1 MSQSSAESHPFR
13 SRLALNPRVDR
24 VVLIGAL
31 GILSAVSPMA
41 TDVYLASMPDMGQ
54 YFESTASLVQLTLT
68 TYMIGIAL
76 GQFVLGP
83 LSDVLGRH
91 KLMVAGNA
99 LFVVA
104 SVGIAFATS
113 IEMVLV
119 LRGIQG
125 IAGAAGV
132 VIARAMVSDM
142 TSGRTAAQLYSVLA
156 LITSLA
162 PVIAP
167 LLGGV
172 IATVAQW
179 QAVFWLLTGFG
190 LLMLACSVFVIPETL
205 PKARRSQ
212 GGLGRIV
219 RNAVTVVKDRRFTL
233 YAMAFAFG
241 FGSLFAYVSA
251 SSFVIQNVMGYSA
264 LAYSVIFAVNAAGA
278 IVTATLNTKLVKN
291 HEPRALLLMG
301 VTGMSVT
308 ACLNMILVLLGVVGM
323 PTLILLFLMQSCI
336 GFIFGNAVALAQ
348 QRAHAH
354 GLSGTGS
361 AVVGMSQFVLGGI
374 VSPLSGLAGDHSA
387 VPMVITMATCALVAL
402 GAVLATRK

>member
-233 YAMAFAFG
+233 YAMAFAVG

>member
-1 MSQSSAESHPFR
+1 MSQNPAEPHPFR
-13 SRLALNPRVDR
+13 SRLGLSPRLDR

-41 TDVYLASMPDMGQ
+41 TDVYLASMPDISE
-54 YFESTASLVQLTLT
+54 YFDSTASLVQLTLT

-91 KLMVAGNA
+91 KLVVAGNA

-104 SVGIAFATS
+104 SLGIVFAPT
-113 IEMVLV
+113 IEVVLA
-119 LRGIQG
+119 LRAVQG
-125 IAGAAGV
+125 VAGAAGV

-142 TSGRTAAQLYSVLA
+142 TTGRIAAQLYSILA

-162 PVIAP
+162 PVVAP

-172 IATVAQW
+172 IATLAHW
-179 QAVFWLLTGFG
+179 QTVFWVLTGFG
-190 LLMLACSVFVIPETL
+190 LVMLACSVFVISETL
-205 PKARRSQ
+205 PKAMRSQ
-212 GGLGRIV
+212 GGMGRIV
-219 RNAVTVVKDRRFTL
+219 RNAITVVKDRRFTL
-233 YAMAFAFG
+233 YALTFAFG
-241 FGSLFAYVSA
+241 FGSLFSYVSA

-278 IVTATLNTKLVKN
+278 IVTAMLNTRLVKT
-291 HEPRALLLMG
+291 HEPRALLLVG
-301 VTGMSVT
+301 VIGMSAT
-308 ACLNMILVLLGVVGM
+308 ACLNMILVLLGVVGI

-348 QRAHAH
+348 DRAHAH

-387 VPMVITMATCALVAL
+387 VPMVVTMAGCALVAL
-402 GAVLATRK
+402 GAVLAARK

>member
-41 TDVYLASMPDMGQ
+41 TDVYLASMPDIGQ

-205 PKARRSQ
+205 PRARRSQ

-219 RNAVTVVKDRRFTL
+219 RNAITVVKDRRFTL

-301 VTGMSVT
+301 VTGMGVT
-308 ACLNMILVLLGVVGM
+308 ACLNMILVLLGVVGI

-361 AVVGMSQFVLGGI
+361 AVVGMSQFILGGI

-387 VPMVITMATCALVAL
+387 VPMVITMAACALVAL
-402 GAVLATRK
+402 GAVLAARK

>member
-13 SRLALNPRVDR
+13 SRLGLSPRVDR

-41 TDVYLASMPDMGQ
+41 TDVYLASMPDIGQ
-54 YFESTASLVQLTLT
+54 YFGSTASLVQLTLT

-99 LFVVA
+99 VFVLA
-104 SVGIAFATS
+104 SLGIVFAPTM
-113 IEMVLV
+113 ETVLV

-125 IAGAAGV
+125 VSGAAGV

-142 TSGRTAAQLYSVLA
+142 TSGRTAAQLYSILA
-156 LITSLA
+156 LMTSLA
-162 PVIAP
+162 PVVAP

-172 IATVAQW
+172 IATVATW
-179 QAVFWLLTGFG
+179 QVVFVVIAGFG
-190 LLMLACSVFVIPETL
+190 ALMLLCSVIVIPETL
-205 PKARRSQ
+205 PRARRSQ

-233 YAMAFAFG
+233 YALSFAFA

-251 SSFVIQNVMGYSA
+251 SSFVVQNVMGYSA
-264 LAYSVIFAVNAAGA
+264 IAYSVIFAVNAAGA
-278 IVTATLNTKLVKN
+278 ILTATINTKLVRTR
-291 HEPRALLLMG
+291 EPRALLLMG

-308 ACLNMILVLLGVVGM
+308 ACLNMILVLLGIVGV

-354 GLSGTGS
+354 NLSGTGS

-387 VPMVITMATCALVAL
+387 VPMVITMAACAIIAL
-402 GAVLATRK
+402 GTVLAARR

>member
-1 MSQSSAESHPFR
+1 
-13 SRLALNPRVDR
+13 
-24 VVLIGAL
+24 
-31 GILSAVSPMA
+31 
-41 TDVYLASMPDMGQ
+41 
-54 YFESTASLVQLTLT
+54 
-68 TYMIGIAL
+68 
-76 GQFVLGP
+76 
-83 LSDVLGRH
+83 
-91 KLMVAGNA
+91 MVAGNA

-205 PKARRSQ
+205 PRARRSQ

-219 RNAVTVVKDRRFTL
+219 RNAITVVKDRRFTL

-308 ACLNMILVLLGVVGM
+308 ACLNMILVLLGVVGI

-336 GFIFGNAVALAQ
+336 GFIFGNAVAWLSN
-348 QRAHAH
+348 AHTLTA
-354 GLSGTGS
+354 SPAPVPRWSACPNSSWAASSRPCPAWPGTTP
-361 AVVGMSQFVLGGI
+361 QF
-374 VSPLSGLAGDHSA
+374 PW
-387 VPMVITMATCALVAL
+387 
-402 GAVLATRK
+402 

>member
-24 VVLIGAL
+24 VVLFGAR

-76 GQFVLGP
+76 GQFLLGP

-104 SVGIAFATS
+104 SLGIVFATT
-113 IEMVLV
+113 IEMVLI

-162 PVIAP
+162 PVVAP

-233 YAMAFAFG
+233 YAMVFAFG

-291 HEPRALLLMG
+291 HEPRSLLLMG

-308 ACLNMILVLLGVVGM
+308 ACLNMILVLLGVVGI

-361 AVVGMSQFVLGGI
+361 AVVGMSQFILGGI

-387 VPMVITMATCALVAL
+387 VPMVITMAACALVAL
-402 GAVLATRK
+402 GAVLAARK

>member
-1 MSQSSAESHPFR
+1 MSQNPAESHPFR
-13 SRLALNPRVDR
+13 SRLGLSPRLDR

-41 TDVYLASMPDMGQ
+41 TDVYLASMPDISE
-54 YFESTASLVQLTLT
+54 YFDSTASLVQLTLT

-91 KLMVAGNA
+91 KLVVAGNA

-104 SVGIAFATS
+104 SLGIVFAPT
-113 IEMVLV
+113 IEVVLA
-119 LRGIQG
+119 LRAIQG
-125 IAGAAGV
+125 VAGAAGV

-142 TSGRTAAQLYSVLA
+142 TTGRIAAQLYSILA

-162 PVIAP
+162 PVVAP

-172 IATVAQW
+172 IATLAHW
-179 QAVFWLLTGFG
+179 QTVFWVLTGFG
-190 LLMLACSVFVIPETL
+190 LVMLACSVFVIPETL
-205 PKARRSQ
+205 PEAMRSQ
-212 GGLGRIV
+212 GGMGRIV
-219 RNAVTVVKDRRFTL
+219 RNAATVVKDRRFTL
-233 YAMAFAFG
+233 YALAFAFG
-241 FGSLFAYVSA
+241 FGSLFSYVSA

-278 IVTATLNTKLVKN
+278 IVTAMLNTRLVKT

-301 VTGMSVT
+301 VIGMSVT
-308 ACLNMILVLLGVVGM
+308 ACLNMILVLLGVVGV

-348 QRAHAH
+348 DRAHAH

-361 AVVGMSQFVLGGI
+361 AVVGTSQFVLGGI

-387 VPMVITMATCALVAL
+387 VPMVVTMAGCALVAL
-402 GAVLATRK
+402 GAVLAARK

>member
-13 SRLALNPRVDR
+13 SRLALKPRVDR

-41 TDVYLASMPDMGQ
+41 TDVYLASMPDIGQ

-205 PKARRSQ
+205 PRARRSQ

-219 RNAVTVVKDRRFTL
+219 RNAITVVKDRRFTL

-301 VTGMSVT
+301 VTGMGVT
-308 ACLNMILVLLGVVGM
+308 ACLNMILVLLGVVGI

-361 AVVGMSQFVLGGI
+361 AVVGMSQFILGGI

-387 VPMVITMATCALVAL
+387 VPMVITMAACALVAL
-402 GAVLATRK
+402 GAVLAARK

>member
-1 MSQSSAESHPFR
+1 MSQNPAESHPFR
-13 SRLALNPRVDR
+13 SRLGLSPRLDR

-41 TDVYLASMPDMGQ
+41 TDVYLASMPDISE
-54 YFESTASLVQLTLT
+54 YFDSTASLVQLTLT

-91 KLMVAGNA
+91 KLVVAGNA

-104 SVGIAFATS
+104 SLGIVFAPT
-113 IEMVLV
+113 IEVVLA
-119 LRGIQG
+119 LRAVQG
-125 IAGAAGV
+125 VAGAAGV

-142 TSGRTAAQLYSVLA
+142 TTGRIAAQLYSILA

-162 PVIAP
+162 PVVAP

-172 IATVAQW
+172 IATLAHW
-179 QAVFWLLTGFG
+179 QTVFWVLTGFG
-190 LLMLACSVFVIPETL
+190 LVMLACSVFVIPETL
-205 PKARRSQ
+205 PKAMRSQ
-212 GGLGRIV
+212 GGMGRIV
-219 RNAVTVVKDRRFTL
+219 RNAITVVKDRRFTL
-233 YAMAFAFG
+233 YALTFAFG
-241 FGSLFAYVSA
+241 FGSLFSYVSA

-278 IVTATLNTKLVKN
+278 IVTAMLNTRLVKT
-291 HEPRALLLMG
+291 HEPRALLLVG
-301 VTGMSVT
+301 VIGMSAT
-308 ACLNMILVLLGVVGM
+308 ACLNMILVLLGVVGI

-348 QRAHAH
+348 DRAHAH

-387 VPMVITMATCALVAL
+387 VPMVVTMAGCALVAL
-402 GAVLATRK
+402 GTVLAARK

>member
-13 SRLALNPRVDR
+13 SRLALKPRVDR

-41 TDVYLASMPDMGQ
+41 TDVYLASMPDIGQ

-205 PKARRSQ
+205 PRARRSQ

-219 RNAVTVVKDRRFTL
+219 RNAITVVKDRRFTL

-308 ACLNMILVLLGVVGM
+308 ACLNMILVLLGVVGI

-361 AVVGMSQFVLGGI
+361 AVVGMSQFIWGGI

-387 VPMVITMATCALVAL
+387 VPMVITMAACALVAL
-402 GAVLATRK
+402 GAVLAARK

>member
-13 SRLALNPRVDR
+13 SRLALKPRVDR

-41 TDVYLASMPDMGQ
+41 TDVYLASMPDIGQ

-205 PKARRSQ
+205 PRARRSQ

-219 RNAVTVVKDRRFTL
+219 RNAITVVKDRRFTL

-308 ACLNMILVLLGVVGM
+308 ACLNMILVLLGVVGI

-361 AVVGMSQFVLGGI
+361 AVVGMSQFILGGI

-387 VPMVITMATCALVAL
+387 VPMVITMAACALVAL
-402 GAVLATRK
+402 GAVLAARK

>member
-13 SRLALNPRVDR
+13 SRLALSPRLDR

-41 TDVYLASMPDMGQ
+41 TDVYLASMPDIGQ

-104 SVGIAFATS
+104 SLGIAFATT

-142 TSGRTAAQLYSVLA
+142 TTGRTAAQLYSVLA

-162 PVIAP
+162 PVVAP

-179 QAVFWLLTGFG
+179 QVVFWVLTGFG
-190 LLMLACSVFVIPETL
+190 LVMLACSVFVIPETL
-205 PKARRSQ
+205 PKAMRSQ

-219 RNAVTVVKDRRFTL
+219 RNAVTVVKDRRFTF

-251 SSFVIQNVMGYSA
+251 SSFVIQNIMGYSA

-278 IVTATLNTKLVKN
+278 IITATLNTKLVKN
-291 HEPRALLLMG
+291 HEPRSLLLMG

-308 ACLNMILVLLGVVGM
+308 ACLNMILVLLGVVGI
-323 PTLILLFLMQSCI
+323 PTLVLLFLMQSCI

-348 QRAHAH
+348 DRAHAH

-387 VPMVITMATCALVAL
+387 VPMVITMAACALVAL
-402 GAVLATRK
+402 AAVLAARR

>member
-13 SRLALNPRVDR
+13 SRLGLSPRVDR

-31 GILSAVSPMA
+31 GILSGVSPMA
-41 TDVYLASMPDMGQ
+41 TDVYLASMPDIGQ
-54 YFESTASLVQLTLT
+54 YFGSTASLVQLTLT

-91 KLMVAGNA
+91 KLMVAGNTV
-99 LFVVA
+99 FVLA
-104 SVGIAFATS
+104 SLGIVFAPTM
-113 IEMVLV
+113 ETVLV

-125 IAGAAGV
+125 VSGAAGV

-142 TSGRTAAQLYSVLA
+142 TSGRTAAQLYSILA
-156 LITSLA
+156 LMTSLA
-162 PVIAP
+162 PVVAP

-172 IATVAQW
+172 IATVATW
-179 QAVFWLLTGFG
+179 QVVFVVIAGFG
-190 LLMLACSVFVIPETL
+190 ALMLLCSVIVIPETL
-205 PKARRSQ
+205 PRARRSR

-233 YAMAFAFG
+233 YALSFAFA

-251 SSFVIQNVMGYSA
+251 SSFVVQNVMGYSA
-264 LAYSVIFAVNAAGA
+264 MAYSVIFAVNAAGA
-278 IVTATLNTKLVKN
+278 ILTATINTKLVRTR
-291 HEPRALLLMG
+291 EPRALLLMG

-308 ACLNMILVLLGVVGM
+308 ACLNMILVLLGIVGV

-354 GLSGTGS
+354 NLSGTGS

-387 VPMVITMATCALVAL
+387 VPMVITMAACALIAL
-402 GAVLATRK
+402 GTVLAARR

>member
-1 MSQSSAESHPFR
+1 MSRSSAESHPFR
-13 SRLALNPRVDR
+13 SRLGLSPRLDR
-24 VVLIGAL
+24 VLLIGAL

-41 TDVYLASMPDMGQ
+41 TDVYLASMPDMSE
-54 YFESTASLVQLTLT
+54 YFGTTAPLVQLTLT

-104 SVGIAFATS
+104 SLGIVFAPT
-113 IEMVLV
+113 IEVVLA
-119 LRGIQG
+119 LRAIQG
-125 IAGAAGV
+125 VAGAAGV

-142 TSGRTAAQLYSVLA
+142 TTGRTAAQLYSILA

-162 PVIAP
+162 PVVAP

-179 QAVFWLLTGFG
+179 QTVFWVLTGFG
-190 LLMLACSVFVIPETL
+190 LLMLACSVLVIPETL
-205 PKARRSQ
+205 PKAMRSQ
-212 GGLGRIV
+212 GGMGRIV
-219 RNAVTVVKDRRFTL
+219 RNAVTVVKDRWFTL
-233 YAMAFAFG
+233 YALTFAFG
-241 FGSLFAYVSA
+241 FGSLFSYVSA

-278 IVTATLNTKLVKN
+278 IVTAMLNTRLVKN
-291 HEPRALLLMG
+291 REPRALLLMG
-301 VTGMSVT
+301 VIGMSVT
-308 ACLNMILVLLGVVGM
+308 ACLNMILVLLGVVGI

-348 QRAHAH
+348 DRAHAH
-354 GLSGTGS
+354 RLSGTGS

-387 VPMVITMATCALVAL
+387 VPMVVTMATCALVAL
-402 GAVLATRK
+402 GAVLAARR